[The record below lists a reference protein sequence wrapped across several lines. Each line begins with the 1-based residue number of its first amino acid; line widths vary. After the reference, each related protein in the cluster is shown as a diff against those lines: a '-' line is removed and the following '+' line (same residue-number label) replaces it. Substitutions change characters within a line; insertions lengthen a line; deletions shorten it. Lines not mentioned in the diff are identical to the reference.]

1 MTDKTKAD
9 RPAPSALPPA
19 GALDGLKVLDLTR
32 ILAGPTCTQLL
43 GDLGADVIKI
53 ERPDAGDDT
62 RKWGP
67 PYLKDADG
75 EDRAES
81 AYYLSANRN
90 KRSVSID
97 LARPEGQQLV
107 RRLMAQ
113 CDILV
118 ENFKV
123 GTLAKFGLSY
133 DQVKDEFP
141 GLIYCSIT
149 GFGQTGPYA
158 PRAGYDYLAQGIG
171 GIMSLTGEP
180 DGQPMKVGVGI
191 SDVMCGMYASVSIMA
206 ALRHRD
212 VTGRGQW
219 IDLALL
225 DTQVAWLINEGT
237 NYLTSGQVPTRRG
250 NAHPNIV
257 PYQLFDTSDSHF
269 ILAVGND
276 AQFGRFCDFAGV
288 GDLASDPRFVT
299 NSLRIANR
307 QALIDLLVP
316 VLKEQTSAYWIDG
329 LAALGVPASPVNDL
343 DQVFADEQILH
354 RGMKISVP
362 DDHAQG
368 GAVDLIG
375 NPIKLSETPVSYRR
389 PPPSLGQHTDEVL
402 KDVLGMSDAE
412 LQKLRADGLI

>member
-1 MTDKTKAD
+1 MPIETETDPKNT
-9 RPAPSALPPA
+9 SAVPPA

-81 AYYLSANRN
+81 AYFLCANRN
-90 KRSVSID
+90 KRSVGID
-97 LARPEGQQLV
+97 LGRPEGQRLV
-107 RRLMAQ
+107 RRLMAE
-113 CDILV
+113 CDIVV

-123 GTLAKFGLSY
+123 GSLAKFGLAY
-133 DQVKDEFP
+133 EQVKDEFP

-171 GIMSLTGEP
+171 GIMSVTGDP
-180 DGQPMKVGVGI
+180 DGPPMKVGVGI
-191 SDVMCGMYASVSIMA
+191 ADVMCGMYASVSILA

-212 VTGRGQW
+212 MTGLGQW

-225 DTQVAWLINEGT
+225 DTQVAWLINEGL
-237 NYLTSGQVPTRRG
+237 NYLTSGKVPVRLG

-257 PYQLFDTSDSHF
+257 PYQSFDTADGYF

-276 AQFGRFCDFAGV
+276 AQFGRFCEFAGLV
-288 GDLASDPRFVT
+288 ELAADPRFVT
-299 NSLRIANR
+299 NSRRIVNR

-316 VLKEQTSAYWIDG
+316 ALKQHPSKHWIDG
-329 LAALGVPASPVNDL
+329 LAKRGVPASPVNDIGE
-343 DQVFADEQILH
+343 VFEDEQILH
-354 RGMKISVP
+354 RGMKISVA

-375 NPIKLSETPVSYRR
+375 NPIKMSATPVSYRR
-389 PPPSLGQHTDEVL
+389 PPPSLGQHTDDVL
-402 KDVLGMSDAE
+402 RDVLGMDDAE
-412 LQKLRADGLI
+412 LQRLRKEGLI